1 MSNNQLI
8 LTDRHLDVLAL
19 SLDDRVRLITLEGP
33 ARSSKTALLIQCFY
47 FAVYSSPMQD
57 HAICARTLDIINRN
71 ILNADVVGLMVTHKD
86 VAMKKERVGGY
97 FLEMV
102 GKDGKVKRIFLV
114 GYKDKSS
121 WKNILGATLGVALV
135 DESNIADP
143 DLIRELFARQLSS
156 DKPKTFYSLNG
167 DDPNNTIY
175 QEHINYCKI
184 VGKAPISIMAEMTE
198 FQQKNGRKKGYY
210 YSHFT
215 MYDNPVMTPEKIKDA
230 ESIYPVGSY
239 YYTTKILGER
249 AAQGVLIFY
258 EYMSNDLII
267 DAYARDELGRRK
279 YEFYRFTIGADIG
292 ETSAYNVFTLVGW
305 IKGYS
310 KAVILRVMS
319 FKRVG
324 YQAKQ
329 EKLKEFLKLC
339 INENEVTPETLEGIY
354 VDSAEANF
362 IYDLKI
368 PIMNEFGFKVKS
380 TDKEDVIDRI
390 SMNIVGFSSKRL
402 LIHYTADLVYN
413 SYRAAKWAEDKIG
426 KEREDL
432 GLELN
437 DVMDSTEYALEMHMI
452 EFSMN
457 KNR

>member
-1 MSNNQLI
+1 MMNNQLI
-8 LTDRHLDVLAL
+8 LTDLHLDRLSLA
-19 SLDDRVRLITLEGP
+19 LDDRVRLLTLEGP

-47 FAVYSSPMQD
+47 FAVYDSPMQD

-71 ILNADVVGLMVTHKD
+71 ILNADVVGLLVTHPD
-86 VAMKKERVGGY
+86 VVMKKEKVGGY
-97 FLEMV
+97 FLEMI
-102 GKDGKVKRIFLV
+102 GKDGKTKNIFLV

-121 WKNILGATLGVALV
+121 WKNILGSTLGVVLV

-143 DLIRELFARQLSS
+143 DLIRELFARQISS
-156 DKPKTFYSLNG
+156 INPKTFYSLNG
-167 DDPNNTIY
+167 DDPNSTIY

-184 VGKAPISIMAEMTE
+184 VGKAPLSIVGEMTE
-198 FQQKNGRKKGYY
+198 FQLKNGRKKGYY

-215 MYDNPVMTPEKIKDA
+215 MYDNPVMTPEKIKAA

-249 AAQGVLIFY
+249 AAQGIVIFY
-258 EYMSNDLII
+258 EYMTNDLII
-267 DAYARDELGRRK
+267 DAYAKDELGRRK
-279 YEFYRFTIGADIG
+279 YEFYRFTIGGDIG
-292 ETSAYNVFTLVGW
+292 ETSAYNVFALVGW

-310 KAVILRVMS
+310 KAVVLRVMS

-324 YQAKQ
+324 YQYKQ
-329 EKLKEFLKLC
+329 EKLKEFLRLC
-339 INENEVTPETLEGIY
+339 ITENEVTPETLEGIY
-354 VDSAEANF
+354 MDSAEANF

-380 TDKEDVIDRI
+380 TDKEDVLDRI
-390 SMNIVGFSSKRL
+390 SMHIVGFSSKRL
-402 LIHYTADLVYN
+402 LFHYEAEKGY
-413 SYRAAKWAEDKIG
+413 SAYRAAKWAEDKIG

-432 GLELN
+432 GLEIN
-437 DVMDSTEYALEMHMI
+437 DIMDSIEYATEPNMI

-457 KNR
+457 KKR

>member
-1 MSNNQLI
+1 MEDSQLI

-19 SLDDRVRLITLEGP
+19 SLDDRVRLLTLEGP
-33 ARSSKTALLIQCFY
+33 ARSSKTAVLIQCFY
-47 FAVYSSPMQD
+47 YAVFTSPMQD

-86 VAMKKERVGGY
+86 IVMRKERVGGY
-97 FLEMV
+97 FLEMY

-143 DLIRELFARQLSS
+143 DLIRELFARQISS
-156 DKPKTFYSLNG
+156 INPKTFYSLNG
-167 DDPNNTIY
+167 DDPNSTIY
-175 QEHINYCKI
+175 QEQINYCKMI
-184 VGKAPISIMAEMTE
+184 GKVPLSIIGEMKE
-198 FQQKNGRKKGYY
+198 FQEKHGRKRGYF

-215 MYDNPVMTPEKIKDA
+215 MYDNPVMTPEKIKEA

-258 EYMSNDLII
+258 EYMNNDLIV
-267 DAYARDELGRRK
+267 DAYERDDFGRRK

-310 KAVILRVMS
+310 KAVVLRVMS

-324 YQAKQ
+324 YQSKQ
-329 EKLKEFLKLC
+329 EKLKEFLRLC
-339 INENEVTPETLEGIY
+339 ISENEVTQETLEGIY

-362 IYDLKI
+362 IYDLKV
-368 PIMNEFGFKVKS
+368 PILNEFGFKVKS

-402 LIHYTADLVYN
+402 LIHYNAELVYN
-413 SYRAAKWAEDKIG
+413 AYRAAKWSESKIG

-437 DVMDSTEYALEMHMI
+437 DIMDATEYALEMHMV
-452 EFSMN
+452 EFSTN
-457 KNR
+457 KHR